1 MSALRMTE
9 KVSEC
14 LQDILSIADGPH
26 PRIFD
31 HARQRIERLFSDAN
45 THQGEHSSVAQM
57 IRDELGR
64 VFDKQTAA
72 NLNPG
77 DLRCTQ

>member
-26 PRIFD
+26 PRILTTHDRGLSVCFPT
-31 HARQRIERLFSDAN
+31 QIPTKAN
-45 THQGEHSSVAQM
+45 
-57 IRDELGR
+57 I
-64 VFDKQTAA
+64 
-72 NLNPG
+72 
-77 DLRCTQ
+77 LR